1 MYILDSEVTVV
12 TPVVIVLE
20 FEVKTVVE
28 ISVVAVV
35 DALLLEG
42 AELDLGELDDFD
54 EPAGFELDVVE
65 PEDEGHTL
73 LTIFFTFFAIPKI
86 SLKLEISH
94 LITLSIELRNNLTT
108 LHLKSL
114 TRINSFLI
122 LVEASPTNLIV
133 SPRLSAFFF
142 NSSSK
147 KTDTE
152 EIPLKSFD
160 PITWIN
166 AEI

>member
-54 EPAGFELDVVE
+54 
-65 PEDEGHTL
+65 
-73 LTIFFTFFAIPKI
+73 
-86 SLKLEISH
+86 
-94 LITLSIELRNNLTT
+94 
-108 LHLKSL
+108 
-114 TRINSFLI
+114 
-122 LVEASPTNLIV
+122 
-133 SPRLSAFFF
+133 
-142 NSSSK
+142 
-147 KTDTE
+147 
-152 EIPLKSFD
+152 
-160 PITWIN
+160 
-166 AEI
+166 